1 MLRKLKL
8 YGELAEFVGHKE
20 FEIEA
25 STIPKAVSF
34 LVNNFPQIE
43 PYMNPQYYQ
52 VKVGDYAVD
61 EEEIQLPIGQQ
72 EDIHIVPVIAG
83 AGRGVGK
90 ILLGAALIATAF
102 IVPQGLALKKGIATG
117 FGFAKAGAL
126 AKGLVYVGA
135 SLMLQG
141 VSELLFPLPKP
152 KEFNSEED
160 PRISFNFGGTQN
172 TGRAGTPVPVVYGE
186 IVTGSV
192 VISGAIDTEQVQA

>member
-135 SLMLQG
+135 SLVLQG
-141 VSELLFPLPKP
+141 VSDLLFPLPKP